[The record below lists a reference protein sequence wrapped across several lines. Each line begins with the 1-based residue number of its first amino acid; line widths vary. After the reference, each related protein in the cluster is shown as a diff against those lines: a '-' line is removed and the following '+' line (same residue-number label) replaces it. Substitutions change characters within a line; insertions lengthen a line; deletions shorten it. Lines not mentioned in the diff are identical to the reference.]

1 MSGDIE
7 RITAA
12 IRRGDFELL
21 VQRLS
26 RSPVSLVKKSEWSS
40 YANGMDERRKG
51 LEEEYFHRK
60 NQEAIE
66 KLREK
71 MKVAEEAKAAG
82 TSSMRCPR
90 CDGNLKESK
99 FEEVLIDTCD
109 KCGGVWLDSGELEQ
123 LDPQRGWRMV

>member
-1 MSGDIE
+1 M
-7 RITAA
+7 
-12 IRRGDFELL
+12 
-21 VQRLS
+21 
-26 RSPVSLVKKSEWSS
+26 
-40 YANGMDERRKG
+40 ANGMDDRRKS

-66 KLREK
+66 KLRAK
-71 MKVAEEAKAAG
+71 MKVSDEAKAAG
-82 TSSMRCPR
+82 TSSMACPR

-123 LDPQRGWRMV
+123 LTKKEGGGWFSRYWFSEG